1 MVCGDTISNENE
13 CLGVSKNTAM
23 KKLDLIEDRWLSIKE
38 IAEYLGVRRE
48 TIYVYLEKKNLP
60 GHRIGKFW
68 KFKIAEVDAW
78 VHSGE
83 AADRNNA

>member
-1 MVCGDTISNENE
+1 
-13 CLGVSKNTAM
+13 M

-68 KFKIAEVDAW
+68 KFQKEDVDNW
-78 VHSGE
+78 VKSGK
-83 AADRNNA
+83 AADKE

>member
-1 MVCGDTISNENE
+1 
-13 CLGVSKNTAM
+13 M

-68 KFKIAEVDAW
+68 KFKIAEVDAEVDAW
-78 VHSGE
+78 VHSGQ
-83 AADRNNA
+83 AADNNTKQVYSCDIY

>member
-1 MVCGDTISNENE
+1 
-13 CLGVSKNTAM
+13 M

-68 KFKIAEVDAW
+68 KFKIAEVDTW
-78 VHSGE
+78 VHSGQ
-83 AADRNNA
+83 AAPNDKSPQE

>member
-1 MVCGDTISNENE
+1 
-13 CLGVSKNTAM
+13 M

-78 VHSGE
+78 VHSGASSSQQSCLE
-83 AADRNNA
+83 CQLEEKDIHETI

>member
-1 MVCGDTISNENE
+1 
-13 CLGVSKNTAM
+13 M

-68 KFKIAEVDAW
+68 KFKIAEVDA
-78 VHSGE
+78 
-83 AADRNNA
+83 

>member
-1 MVCGDTISNENE
+1 
-13 CLGVSKNTAM
+13 M

-38 IAEYLGVRRE
+38 IAEYLGMRRE

-60 GHRIGKFW
+60 GHRFW

-78 VHSGE
+78 VHSGQ
-83 AADRNNA
+83 AADNNTKQVYSCDIY

>member
-1 MVCGDTISNENE
+1 
-13 CLGVSKNTAM
+13 M

-68 KFKIAEVDAW
+68 KFKNSRSRCLGAFRT
-78 VHSGE
+78 GCGQ
-83 AADRNNA
+83 R

>member
-1 MVCGDTISNENE
+1 
-13 CLGVSKNTAM
+13 M

-38 IAEYLGVRRE
+38 IAEYLGVRRI
-48 TIYVYLEKKNLP
+48 TKKKNLEKKNLP

-78 VHSGE
+78 VHSGQAGE
-83 AADRNNA
+83 TK

>member
-1 MVCGDTISNENE
+1 
-13 CLGVSKNTAM
+13 M

-48 TIYVYLEKKNLP
+48 TIYVYLEKKNHP
-60 GHRIGKFW
+60 GHRISKFW

-78 VHSGE
+78 RHSGQ
-83 AADRNNA
+83 AVDRGNR